1 MIWTEGD
8 LTVDQAYEVGR
19 PCDGWEGLGYNER
32 GLAVRIDPIEAL
44 VPRYPDRAG
53 DARSL
58 FSSAL
63 TGEPLSRSIIAAGS
77 VQSSPVGTVLRIRGT
92 NLTCGC
98 ECWCSF
104 DGTALPCSAN
114 RRTGKVE
121 AIKKYIN
128 ETRDQLRKATWP
140 TRDELKQHI
149 VVVLLSSALLAA
161 FTVAADFVVREIIWG
176 ALLNGDT
183 VLFDTTK

>member
-1 MIWTEGD
+1 MADANTTQSNAVPVTGAGTSSNASPVAVTETKTD
-8 LTVDQAYEVGR
+8 AAKQAAVADANADNASVGVEFWSVFW
-19 PCDGWEGLGYNER
+19 PALI
-32 GLAVRIDPIEAL
+32 LAVFLIL
-44 VPRYPDRAG
+44 
-53 DARSL
+53 
-58 FSSAL
+58 
-63 TGEPLSRSIIAAGS
+63 
-77 VQSSPVGTVLRIRGT
+77 
-92 NLTCGC
+92 
-98 ECWCSF
+98 W
-104 DGTALPCSAN
+104 
-114 RRTGKVE
+114 RTGKVE

-161 FTVAADFVVREIIWG
+161 FTVVADFVVREIIWG

>member
-1 MIWTEGD
+1 MADANT
-8 LTVDQAYEVGR
+8 TQS
-19 PCDGWEGLGYNER
+19 N
-32 GLAVRIDPIEAL
+32 AVP
-44 VPRYPDRAG
+44 VTGAG
-53 DARSL
+53 T
-58 FSSAL
+58 SSNA
-63 TGEPLSRSIIAAGS
+63 
-77 VQSSPVGTVLRIRGT
+77 SPVAVTETKTDAAKQAAVADANADNASVGV
-92 NLTCGC
+92 
-98 ECWCSF
+98 EFWSVF
-104 DGTALPCSAN
+104 WPALIVAVFLILW
-114 RRTGKVE
+114 RTGKVE

-161 FTVAADFVVREIIWG
+161 FTVVADFVVREIIWG

>member
-1 MIWTEGD
+1 MADANT
-8 LTVDQAYEVGR
+8 TQS
-19 PCDGWEGLGYNER
+19 N
-32 GLAVRIDPIEAL
+32 AVP
-44 VPRYPDRAG
+44 VTGAG
-53 DARSL
+53 T
-58 FSSAL
+58 SSNA
-63 TGEPLSRSIIAAGS
+63 
-77 VQSSPVGTVLRIRGT
+77 SPVAVTETKTDAAKQAAVADANADNASVGV
-92 NLTCGC
+92 
-98 ECWCSF
+98 EFWSVF
-104 DGTALPCSAN
+104 WPALIVAVFLILW
-114 RRTGKVE
+114 RTGKVE

-183 VLFDTTK
+183 FLFKPTK